1 MTTKKDPGRFT
12 VRFNLSDPA
21 HRDAVAFLER
31 QGARNKATY
40 LANAILC
47 YENAAPQSAGK
58 VLQGPSRADIEAIVW
73 EVLAKWQPET
83 LPDLEGAPGTTRG
96 ITPSENK
103 QKHSSQDDAL
113 GLISDALAAFQAQ

>member
-31 QGARNKATY
+31 QGARNKATS

-47 YENAAPQSAGK
+47 YHNAATQPAGR
-58 VLQGPSRADIEAIVW
+58 VSHGPS
-73 EVLAKWQPET
+73 P
-83 LPDLEGAPGTTRG
+83 P
-96 ITPSENK
+96 
-103 QKHSSQDDAL
+103 
-113 GLISDALAAFQAQ
+113 

>member
-12 VRFNLSDPA
+12 VRFNLSDPV
-21 HRDAVAFLER
+21 HRDAVDCLER
-31 QGARNKATY
+31 QGARNKANY

-47 YENAAPQSAGK
+47 YENAAPQSTGQ
-58 VLQGPSRADIEAIVW
+58 VLQGPSRSEIEAIVW

-96 ITPSENK
+96 IAPSENK
-103 QKHSSQDDAL
+103 QKHSSQDDAF
-113 GLISDALAAFQAQ
+113 GLISDALAAFPGQ

>member
-12 VRFNLSDPA
+12 VRFNLSDPVQ
-21 HRDAVAFLER
+21 RDAVDCLER

-58 VLQGPSRADIEAIVW
+58 VQQGPSRSEIEAIVW
-73 EVLAKWQPET
+73 EVLAKWQPEI
-83 LPDLEGAPGTTRG
+83 LPDSEGEPGTTRG
-96 ITPSENK
+96 IAPSENK

-113 GLISDALAAFQAQ
+113 GLISDALAAFQGQ

>member
-12 VRFNLSDPA
+12 VRFNLSDPV
-21 HRDAVAFLER
+21 HRDAVDCLER
-31 QGARNKATY
+31 QGARNKANY

-47 YENAAPQSAGK
+47 YENAAPQSTGK
-58 VLQGPSRADIEAIVW
+58 VLRGTSRSEIEAIVW

-96 ITPSENK
+96 IAPSENK

-113 GLISDALAAFQAQ
+113 GLISDALAAFQGQ